1 MSRKRGRFIPSPF
14 IFDFLKLFRYVLN
27 YEAGCFLYG
36 VLTMKLAIVI
46 VLTLCFFAILPTSPS
61 FPQGSGMSHG
71 PGMGMRKWRGEGP
84 CWRASEMNLSQEQR
98 KSLDLIQQTY
108 FQEAQLSRLQ
118 LFTKN
123 IELRELLTNST
134 TKVESIRGK
143 YSEITE
149 LKSKQE
155 EKAVEYLIKVRSLL
169 TLEQLKNWC
178 PEQEFPAF
186 RQMMHGTGPM
196 GPKRF
201 REE

>member
-1 MSRKRGRFIPSPF
+1 MMMKKMMMMMMKLKTNILLSCF
-14 IFDFLKLFRYVLN
+14 IF
-27 YEAGCFLYG
+27 
-36 VLTMKLAIVI
+36 
-46 VLTLCFFAILPTSPS
+46 ILMASSSFSQPS
-61 FPQGSGMSHG
+61 
-71 PGMGMRKWRGEGP
+71 GMGMRKWRGEGP
-84 CWRASEMNLSQEQR
+84 CWSASELNLSPEQR
-98 KSLDLIQQTY
+98 KGLDLIQQAY
-108 FQEAQLSRLQ
+108 FREAQLFRLQ

-123 IELRELLTNST
+123 IELRELLTNPT

-143 YSEITE
+143 YSEIIE
-149 LKSKQE
+149 LRLKQE

>member
-1 MSRKRGRFIPSPF
+1 
-14 IFDFLKLFRYVLN
+14 
-27 YEAGCFLYG
+27 
-36 VLTMKLAIVI
+36 
-46 VLTLCFFAILPTSPS
+46 
-61 FPQGSGMSHG
+61 
-71 PGMGMRKWRGEGP
+71 MGMRKWRGEGP
-84 CWRASEMNLSQEQR
+84 CWRASELNLSQEQR

-108 FQEAQLSRLQ
+108 FREAQLFRLQ

-123 IELRELLTNST
+123 IELRELLTNPT
-134 TKVESIRGK
+134 TKIESIREK
-143 YSEITE
+143 YYEIIE
-149 LKSKQE
+149 LQSKQE

-178 PEQEFPAF
+178 PEQEFPTF